1 MWANDNHTLL
11 AIVSAVACNGWVLYV
26 VFQAHI
32 AGIQAD
38 IARANYRI
46 QMSERFAAAAAEDE
60 EDEKRSTIEKTI
72 TTEWDI

>member
-11 AIVSAVACNGWVLYV
+11 ATIAAIVCNGWVLYV

-38 IARANYRI
+38 ISRANYRM
-46 QMSERFAAAAAEDE
+46 QMSERFAEAVVEDE
-60 EDEKRSTIEKTI
+60 EDERKNTIEKTI

>member
-11 AIVSAVACNGWVLYV
+11 AIISAVACNGWILYV

-32 AGIQAD
+32 AAIQAD
-38 IARANYRI
+38 IARANYRM
-46 QMSERFAAAAAEDE
+46 QMSERFAEAAAEDE
-60 EDEKRSTIEKTI
+60 EAEKQSTIEKTI